1 MKKLKK
7 LIGLSMTDFENY
19 VNPPNKDLKSQI
31 NLRQANLI
39 PTIKVGDEM
48 ALTSIF
54 LSTIRLVKEFRNT
67 VFKDLKFPRSGKN
80 FFFTEVSF
88 PDHFEGRIDGMV
100 VNVSSGKIKDVVF
113 FEMKNGN
120 DKHNSEQ
127 LDKYIKLSRE
137 LKVDKLVTISNEFVS
152 DVNESPVEKLRV
164 PKNFNLYHLSWTY
177 ILTVAHILLFDNDD
191 NIDDDDQ
198 VEIMKEVVKYLESDK
213 SGVAGHTSMCKDW
226 NEISDKLFKNE
237 KVLASDA
244 KVKEV
249 VSSWHQKEKDLA
261 LMLSRVLGA
270 RIKSSKKLKTTTDS
284 DVKKLLKDYFLKG
297 SLDIKNAVSNLDIKL
312 DFIRRT
318 VTMSVTVTPPADKS
332 NNSKVSFLFKQ
343 LEKCKKKEG
352 DLYERV
358 IQNVLIEPNFKFLK
372 SQTNYSLIDL
382 RNENFRGY
390 NDIQQFYIN
399 YTINLKSSFS
409 SRTKFV
415 KEIDN
420 MALKF
425 YESLVQHLSNWKKPP
440 PKIDNFLN

>member
-19 VNPPNKDLKSQI
+19 VNPQDKDLQSQI

-54 LSTIRLVKEFRNT
+54 LSTIKLVKEFRNT
-67 VFKDLKFPRSGKN
+67 IFKDLKFPRSGKN
-80 FFFTEVSF
+80 LFYTEVSF
-88 PDHFEGRIDGMV
+88 PDLFEGRIDGMI
-100 VNVSSGKIKDVVF
+100 VNVSSGIIKDVMF
-113 FEMKNGN
+113 FEMKNGSN
-120 DKHNSEQ
+120 KLDSEQ

-152 DVNESPVEKLRV
+152 DVHETPVEKLRV

-177 ILTVAHILLFDNDD
+177 ILTLAHILLFDNDD
-191 NIDDDDQ
+191 NIDDVDQ

-213 SGVAGHTSMCKDW
+213 SGVTGHSSMCIDW
-226 NEISDKLFKNE
+226 KEISEKLFKNE
-237 KVLASDA
+237 KLLISDK

-270 RIKSSKKLKTTTDS
+270 RIKSSKKLKTSTDS

-297 SLDIKNAVSNLDIKL
+297 SLNIKDAVSNLEIKL

-318 VTMSVTVTPPADKS
+318 ITMSVIVSPPADKS

-352 DLYERV
+352 ELYDRV
-358 IQNVLIEPNFKFLK
+358 IQDVLIEPNFKFLK
-372 SQTNYSLIDL
+372 NQTNYSLVDL

-390 NDIQQFYIN
+390 NDIQKFYIN
-399 YTINLKSSFS
+399 YTVNLKSSFS

-415 KEIDN
+415 KEIDD

-425 YESLVQHLSNWKKPP
+425 YESIVQHLSNWKKPP
-440 PKIDNFLN
+440 PKIDNFIS